1 MTDKFKSH
9 GKINLSL
16 DIVGIRNDGYHLISS
31 VMAETELCDIITVS
45 LEKSDK
51 FENEIILT
59 CNVPYIPCNEKNSA
73 YKAAQI
79 MLGLSGKHNVKVVI
93 DVDKRLPVA
102 GGLGG
107 SSTNGATVIKALNNM
122 LECDFDCEKL
132 REISVKIGA
141 DVPFFIEGGI
151 ALAQG
156 IGEKITKI
164 DTDYNAFLLVA
175 KYGKGANSKNVYA
188 QFDAMEEKAPFT
200 TEKMLTALKSSTGV
214 AECLGNMLTPVTEKI
229 QPSIINLKKTMKH
242 YGALGAEM
250 SGSGSSVYGIFDN
263 IRTCEKAYGAVKSL
277 YPDADVFITRI
288 KNE

>member
-1 MTDKFKSH
+1 MANTFKSH

-16 DIVGIRNDGYHLISS
+16 DVVGIRDDGYHLISS
-31 VMAETELCDIITVS
+31 VMAEIELCDVITVS

-51 FENEIILT
+51 FENEIVLS
-59 CNVPYIPCNEKNSA
+59 CNKPYIPCNEKNSA

-79 MLGLSGKHNVKVVI
+79 MLELSGKHNVKVVI

-107 SSTNGATVIKALNNM
+107 SSTNGATVIKALNTM
-122 LECDFDCEKL
+122 LECNFDADKL
-132 REISVKIGA
+132 RETAVKIGA

-151 ALAQG
+151 ALAEG

-164 DTDYNAFLLVA
+164 DTSFSALLLIA
-175 KYGKGANSKNVYA
+175 KSGKGANSKNVYT

-200 TEKMLTALKSSTGV
+200 TKKMLKALKTSVGV
-214 AECLGNMLTPVTEKI
+214 AECLGNMLTPVTKKT
-229 QPSIINLKKTMKH
+229 QPSVVNIKETMKR

-250 SGSGSSVYGIFDN
+250 SGSGSSVYGIFDSV
-263 IRTCEKAYGAVKSL
+263 RACEKAYTAVKNL

-288 KNE
+288 KNK